1 MGKEQFM
8 GTWKLV
14 SSEFRRSDGQLTY
27 PMGRDAIGIIMYDAN
42 GHMSV
47 QIMRPDRPAFA
58 SGDQLKGTPMEI
70 KSAFEGFIAYYGVY
84 EVNQGEGTVTHHV
97 EGSSFPNWVGSAQR
111 RFFEFSSNRL
121 TLSTPPILAGGQQ
134 VTGVLIWE
142 RAE

>member
-1 MGKEQFM
+1 
-8 GTWKLV
+8 
-14 SSEFRRSDGQLTY
+14 
-27 PMGRDAIGIIMYDAN
+27 MYDAN
-42 GHMSV
+42 GHMSA

-58 SGDQLKGTPMEI
+58 SGDHLKGTPMEI

-84 EVNQGEGTVTHHV
+84 EVNQEEGTVTHHV

-111 RFFEFSSNRL
+111 RFFEFSGNRL
-121 TLSTPPILAGGQQ
+121 TLSTPPILVGGQQ